1 MPPMPSSAKT
11 AALDLKSPAQI
22 VVVQIGS
29 APSFETNAGERR
41 PESGTATLTA
51 ALSSAPSKPTVP
63 STLPRRF
70 SLSKASLRVPT
81 SPGQNFL
88 TGYLLRGIHGSL
100 KLLREGTSSL
110 IPGLLFK
117 LRFLILSEQKPP
129 DWSCTTSCAK
139 RESYQFPN
147 LTVPSIP

>member
-1 MPPMPSSAKT
+1 
-11 AALDLKSPAQI
+11 
-22 VVVQIGS
+22 
-29 APSFETNAGERR
+29 
-41 PESGTATLTA
+41 
-51 ALSSAPSKPTVP
+51 
-63 STLPRRF
+63 
-70 SLSKASLRVPT
+70 KASLRVPT

-147 LTVPSIP
+147 LTVPSIPIGGTTSGSKYEYDHNDRKQRHTTIQETGLIRNRWQERLEIVDCSSGKERPKTLYAFVIITGMPKSYRPQC